1 MDGDCMTGFRWK
13 VLDRRGWNPALVAA
27 ACAVTLLA
35 PAAQASA
42 AVSTRPQ
49 AVTLSVS
56 HGSTAGG
63 KRGVLSG
70 RHFFPPKTGRV
81 GPTAP
86 HPVGKP
92 APTRGGVTSPPP
104 PPG

>member
-35 PAAQASA
+35 PVAQASA

-49 AVTLSVS
+49 AVTLSVT

-63 KRGVLSG
+63 TRGVVSG
-70 RHFFPPKTGRV
+70 RPFLPPQKGQV

-86 HPVGKP
+86 PVVGTTP
-92 APTRGGVTSPPP
+92 AARIVAT
-104 PPG
+104 